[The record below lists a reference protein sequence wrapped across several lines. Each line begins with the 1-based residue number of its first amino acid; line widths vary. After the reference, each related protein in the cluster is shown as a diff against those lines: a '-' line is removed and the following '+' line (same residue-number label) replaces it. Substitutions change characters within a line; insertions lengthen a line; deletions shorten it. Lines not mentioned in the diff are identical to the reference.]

1 MHPLGQPPR
10 HEAIDRKP
18 SNTKP
23 IGYWLNRT
31 DKALTRYMNAML
43 AEFGLTRTAWQV
55 LNVVK
60 EAPQAA
66 DAEVLATLTANA
78 TVATLTAAIETVI
91 ADGWAGRPEP
101 GRLTLTEHGRTRLA
115 NVAERIHAFRE
126 LSTAGITHDEYRTA
140 VTVLER
146 MTHNLENEAGL

>member
-1 MHPLGQPPR
+1 MNP
-10 HEAIDRKP
+10 IDMNP
-18 SNTKP
+18 IDMKP

-43 AEFGLTRTAWQV
+43 AEFGLTRTAWQI
-55 LNVVK
+55 LNVV
-60 EAPQAA
+60 EDVPQAT
-66 DAEVLATLTANA
+66 DAEDTEVLATLAANA
-78 TVATLTAAIETVI
+78 DVATLTAAIETVI
-91 ADGWAGRPEP
+91 ADGWATRPEP

-115 NVAERIHAFRE
+115 NVAERVHAFRE
-126 LSTAGITHDEYRTA
+126 LSTAGITQDEYRTA